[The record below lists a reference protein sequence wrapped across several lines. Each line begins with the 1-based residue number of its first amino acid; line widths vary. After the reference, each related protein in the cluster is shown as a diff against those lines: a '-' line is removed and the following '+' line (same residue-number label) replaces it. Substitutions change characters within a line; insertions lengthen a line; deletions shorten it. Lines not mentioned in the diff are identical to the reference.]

1 MLRNAA
7 LNNKETCFQEF
18 QRMNWKDWLQ
28 NFDENLFIH
37 IHDFGTSEFLD
48 PFMLLLRNALTW
60 VPLYLFVLI
69 YLIKYRRNKAL
80 LFLIGTLITFAIA
93 DYCSASILK
102 PLFQRVRPCYNEAL
116 EDHLRHIIG
125 CGGRYGFPSSHASNH
140 FALAAFW
147 FRSFRYMGIRNW
159 YWMWVWA
166 FMIGYAQVYVGKH
179 YPLDIAGGAVFGL
192 IVGFLI
198 SRLFI
203 WWNESGGISFRRHPH
218 PDALS

>member
-1 MLRNAA
+1 
-7 LNNKETCFQEF
+7 
-18 QRMNWKDWLQ
+18 MNWKDWLQ

-37 IHDFGTSEFLD
+37 IHDIGTSEYLD

-80 LFLIGTLITFAIA
+80 FFLIGTLITFAIA
-93 DYCSASILK
+93 DYGSASILK
-102 PLFQRVRPCYNEAL
+102 PLFQRVRPCYNEDL
-116 EDHLRHIIG
+116 EGHLRHIIG

-147 FRSFRYMGIRNW
+147 FWSFRYMGIRNW
-159 YWMWVWA
+159 YWVWVWA

-179 YPLDIAGGAVFGL
+179 YPLDILGGAIFGL
-192 IVGFLI
+192 ITGFLI

-203 WWNESGGISFRRHPH
+203 WWNESGISFRKHPH